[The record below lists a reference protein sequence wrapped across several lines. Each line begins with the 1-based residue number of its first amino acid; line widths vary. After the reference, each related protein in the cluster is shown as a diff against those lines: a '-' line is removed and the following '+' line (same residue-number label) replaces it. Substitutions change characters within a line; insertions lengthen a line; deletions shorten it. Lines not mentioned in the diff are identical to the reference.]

1 MAFERPFIINNN
13 AEFRTYKEMISKH
26 KIYLTFHLFS
36 QYLMW
41 WANSKWCTG
50 LEDSLDNPKI
60 QSLQYLSN
68 ISAKTWKTSL
78 IFIPKV
84 KLDKWNNASC
94 HVTPWSQNLAT
105 FASPNMVS
113 TNPWALSCHN
123 TWSIQITWP
132 LVSYMTCP
140 LINTYYGH

>member
-84 KLDKWNNASC
+84 KLDK
-94 HVTPWSQNLAT
+94 
-105 FASPNMVS
+105 
-113 TNPWALSCHN
+113 
-123 TWSIQITWP
+123 
-132 LVSYMTCP
+132 
-140 LINTYYGH
+140 